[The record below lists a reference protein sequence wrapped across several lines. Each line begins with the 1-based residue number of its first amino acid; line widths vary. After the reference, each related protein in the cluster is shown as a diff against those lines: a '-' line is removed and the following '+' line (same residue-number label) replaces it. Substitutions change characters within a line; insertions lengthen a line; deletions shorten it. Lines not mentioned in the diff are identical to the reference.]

1 MRLKWL
7 GHSAVL
13 LTGTKRVMI
22 DPFLTGNPV
31 VRVEPEERE
40 GLDYIAVTHD
50 HRDHIGD
57 AEALAKANGSPVVAV
72 DDLAVSLQKRG
83 VKGIGMN
90 VGGRVGLNGVSFTM
104 VQAVHSSSLGVPVGF
119 IVEMDGI
126 RVYHAGDT
134 ALFGGMSLIGERY
147 RPTVLLLPIDGRYN
161 MDIIDAV
168 RAVELIKPSLAIPFH
183 YNTWPSVAAD
193 PWEFKRLAEGISP
206 VTVLSPG
213 EEIVL

>member
-1 MRLKWL
+1 
-7 GHSAVL
+7 
-13 LTGTKRVMI
+13 
-22 DPFLTGNPV
+22 
-31 VRVEPEERE
+31 
-40 GLDYIAVTHD
+40 
-50 HRDHIGD
+50 
-57 AEALAKANGSPVVAV
+57 
-72 DDLAVSLQKRG
+72 
-83 VKGIGMN
+83 
-90 VGGRVGLNGVSFTM
+90 M

-134 ALFGGMSLIGERY
+134 ALFSEMSLIGERY

-206 VTVLSPG
+206 VTVHSPG

>member
-1 MRLKWL
+1 
-7 GHSAVL
+7 
-13 LTGTKRVMI
+13 
-22 DPFLTGNPV
+22 
-31 VRVEPEERE
+31 
-40 GLDYIAVTHD
+40 
-50 HRDHIGD
+50 
-57 AEALAKANGSPVVAV
+57 
-72 DDLAVSLQKRG
+72 
-83 VKGIGMN
+83 
-90 VGGRVGLNGVSFTM
+90 
-104 VQAVHSSSLGVPVGF
+104 
-119 IVEMDGI
+119 MDGI

-134 ALFGGMSLIGERY
+134 ALFSEMSLIGERY

-161 MDIIDAV
+161 MDVIDAV